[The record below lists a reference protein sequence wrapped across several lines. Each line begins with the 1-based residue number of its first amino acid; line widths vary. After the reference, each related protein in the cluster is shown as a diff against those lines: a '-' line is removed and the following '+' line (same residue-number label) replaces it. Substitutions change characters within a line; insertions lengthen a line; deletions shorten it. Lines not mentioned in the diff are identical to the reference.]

1 MKSPG
6 NELWVLI
13 QKISWI
19 TVGVVGFGVFV
30 GAVLLAIDAPPGDP
44 PEAVASKSIRSKR
57 SARKSRYVKP
67 KPKPKLKPMRASS
80 KLPKVSA
87 VKGTRPPTTSGEDDK
102 VRGRRPDLLRG
113 KMKGI
118 HKLKTAGRGMRPA
131 LAARNRAG
139 RLSKE
144 ELQTRREE
152 RRKRQVERLGK
163 RIQTLEDRIENYKQ
177 DGTRTEAQISRMER
191 SLERMRKRLKRMQDQ
206 QDR

>member
-6 NELWVLI
+6 KERSVLI

-44 PEAVASKSIRSKR
+44 PEAVASKPIRAKR
-57 SARKSRYVKP
+57 SARKSRHIEP
-67 KPKPKLKPMRASS
+67 KAMRAES
-80 KLPKVSA
+80 KLPKVPV
-87 VKGTRPPTTSGEDDK
+87 VKGTRPPTTPGGDEK
-102 VRGRRPDLLRG
+102 VRGRRPDLLHG

-118 HKLKTAGRGMRPA
+118 HKLKSAGRGMRSA
-131 LAARNRAG
+131 LATRNRAG
-139 RLSKE
+139 RLSKD

-163 RIQTLEDRIENYKQ
+163 RIQTLEDRIQNYKQ

>member
-6 NELWVLI
+6 NELSVLI

-19 TVGVVGFGVFV
+19 TAGVVGFGVFV

-44 PEAVASKSIRSKR
+44 PAAVASKSSRYKR
-57 SARKSRYVKP
+57 NAKKSRYVKP
-67 KPKPKLKPMRASS
+67 PRAAFKAPMTATKGASS
-80 KLPKVSA
+80 A
-87 VKGTRPPTTSGEDDK
+87 TSVGREDKAREGQSD
-102 VRGRRPDLLRG
+102 RLRG

-118 HKLKTAGRGMRPA
+118 HKYMSAGRGTRPA
-131 LAARNRAG
+131 LSARNRPG
-139 RLSKE
+139 RLSKD
-144 ELQTRREE
+144 ELQNRREE

-191 SLERMRKRLKRMQDQ
+191 SLDRMKKRLKRMQDQ

>member
-67 KPKPKLKPMRASS
+67 MRASS
-80 KLPKVSA
+80 KLPKVPA

-139 RLSKE
+139 RLSKD

>member
-6 NELWVLI
+6 NELSVLLR
-13 QKISWI
+13 KISWI
-19 TVGVVGFGVFV
+19 AVGVGGFGVLV

-44 PEAVASKSIRSKR
+44 PSAVASKSKIKR
-57 SARKSRYVKP
+57 GARRSRYVKP
-67 KPKPKLKPMRASS
+67 MRSKY
-80 KLPKVSA
+80 KLPMVP
-87 VKGTRPPTTSGEDDK
+87 VKKGARPPTVVD
-102 VRGRRPDLLRG
+102 RGAQKRVPRPDLLRT
-113 KMKGI
+113 KMKGVARA
-118 HKLKTAGRGMRPA
+118 TRPA
-131 LAARNRAG
+131 LAARTRPG

-191 SLERMRKRLKRMQDQ
+191 SLDRMRKRLKRMEDQ
-206 QDR
+206 ENR